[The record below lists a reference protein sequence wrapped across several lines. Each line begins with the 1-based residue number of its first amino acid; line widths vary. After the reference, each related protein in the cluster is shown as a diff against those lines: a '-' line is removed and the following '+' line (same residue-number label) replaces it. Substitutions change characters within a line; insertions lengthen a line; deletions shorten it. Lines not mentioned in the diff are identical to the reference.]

1 MLAQLH
7 TVRRKLERLNV
18 AKGIRNVKERT
29 EEKAAIGT
37 FETFFLCI
45 SACLCGQ
52 TYLRELVKKQAV
64 LPLCKAVRLDNRIN
78 YVPLASRV

>member
-29 EEKAAIGT
+29 EEN
-37 FETFFLCI
+37 F
-45 SACLCGQ
+45 
-52 TYLRELVKKQAV
+52 RNV
-64 LPLCKAVRLDNRIN
+64 LPLHFCLRVRTSLFARIGEEAGGTSVVQGSQVGQRNLLN